1 MKKVLVTLLIAAMTA
16 TLLAACGGS
25 GGASSAAPAASSSA
39 KSEAAAPEAA
49 PEAASAASEAAPAAS
64 EAAPAAPEA
73 APAATETASAPE
85 AAAEETI
92 NYLDEL
98 LALDDGLSLSGIQ
111 SAHQVDRSNV
121 YKALDKI
128 EKKDNVTLAFA
139 GASLGAEFFVS
150 WEQTLK
156 READARGWT
165 LLESNA
171 QFDMELQNTQV
182 DAFIQ
187 QGVDCIILN
196 AVRLDAQIDRI
207 QAAVDAGIPVI
218 VAGPSDGRDPETPVV
233 TVVVAGANIQGYYAG
248 EYAAEK
254 LYDPANPI
262 KVGFCLAFL
271 SDASTCSRAC
281 GFISGW
287 IAKAAEIN
295 GQPYANRYAATID
308 GLKIWKEVKDT
319 GKYDATADWAID
331 FVGYGQ
337 GEGTDASAGQVA
349 TSDLLTAHP
358 DMDLLVIEVDQMT
371 SGAISEIE
379 QHSLVPNEDIKLI
392 CTTDGTESICQMIKE
407 GLVMGSTLN
416 VPEFYTIGIF
426 TALDA
431 MFTDKE
437 VDFDINN
444 LTLNEYNPTEMIT
457 QENIDDYY
465 YEGCM
470 FGTAH
475 KEFDFYDVPS
485 WNEANGGGSAA
496 AAPAEAAPEAAPAEE
511 EGATAAVETNYLEE
525 LVAMNDGL
533 SLSGIQSAHQE
544 DRSDIYKALDKVDKE
559 GEITVAFAGA
569 SLGSDFFV
577 EWERTIV
584 EMAKER
590 GWKLLE
596 SNAQFDME
604 LQNTQVDAFIQ
615 QGVDVLILN
624 AVRLDAQADRVQAAV
639 DAGIPVI
646 VAGPTPGTPDMP
658 VISTI
663 ISGSNLSGWLA
674 GQFAAEQLYK
684 PGEVAKIG
692 FAVANISDADSNSR
706 PCGFISGFLAYVAT
720 QEGHPYTDRYEAT
733 IDGLKIWTELKNTG
747 KYDASDKG
755 VDFVGY
761 GQGEG
766 TDAAAGQVASSDLLT
781 AHSDMDLIV
790 VETDTMVTGV
800 ISEIEQHSLVPN
812 EDIKIICCADGT
824 GNVCQLI
831 KDGVVL
837 GSALN
842 NPAYYTQGIFAC
854 LDAIFGEDSE
864 LDVNNLCINN
874 FCPTEMITQ
883 DNIDDYYEEGA
894 FFGKAHAGFIIY
906 DVPKWNAENE

>member
-1 MKKVLVTLLIAAMTA
+1 MKKGLVAIIIAAMLA
-16 TLLAACGGS
+16 AMLAACGGS
-25 GGASSAAPAASSSA
+25 GSSGGSSEAAPAAAASSA
-39 KSEAAAPEAA
+39 KSEAAAPAA
-49 PEAASAASEAAPAAS
+49 AASSAKSEAAAPAA
-64 EAAPAAPEA
+64 E
-73 APAATETASAPE
+73 
-85 AAAEETI
+85 AEEEI
-92 NYLDEL
+92 NYLEEL
-98 LALDDGLSLSGIQ
+98 LKMDDGLALSGIQ
-111 SAHQVDRSNV
+111 SAHQEDRSHV

-150 WEQTLK
+150 WEKTLV
-156 READARGWT
+156 REAEARGWT

-196 AVRLDAQIDRI
+196 PVRLDAQADRI

-218 VAGPSDGRDPETPVV
+218 VAGPSDGRDPESPVV

-254 LYDPANPI
+254 LYDPAKPL
-262 KVGFCLAFL
+262 KVGMALAFL
-271 SDASTCSRAC
+271 SDASTCSRGC

-287 IAKAAEIN
+287 LAKVAEIN
-295 GQPYANRYAATID
+295 GNPYANRYAATID
-308 GLKIWKEVKDT
+308 GLKLWNELKDK
-319 GKYDATADWAID
+319 GKCDATADWGID

-349 TSDLLTAHP
+349 ASDLITAHP
-358 DMDLLVIEVDQMT
+358 DMDLIFVEIDQMVT
-371 SGAISEIE
+371 GIISEIE

-392 CTTDGTESICQMIKE
+392 CGTDGTEAVCEMIKE
-407 GLVMGSTLN
+407 GTVMASALN

-457 QENIDDYY
+457 QENIDEHYY
-465 YEGCM
+465 PGCM
-470 FGTAH
+470 FGTTD
-475 KEFDFYDVPS
+475 KEFEFYDVPG
-485 WNEANGGGSAA
+485 WNAANGGSAEPAPAAEESKSEA
-496 AAPAEAAPEAAPAEE
+496 AAPAAED
-511 EGATAAVETNYLEE
+511 GTNYLEE

-544 DRSDIYKALDKVDKE
+544 DRSDVYKALDKIEKKDDV
-559 GEITVAFAGA
+559 TVAFAGA

-584 EMAKER
+584 DMAKER

-604 LQNTQVDAFIQ
+604 LQNTQVDSFIQ

-624 AVRLDAQADRVQAAV
+624 AVRLDAQVDRVQAAV
-639 DAGIPVI
+639 DAGIPVV

-663 ISGSNLSGWLA
+663 ISGSNLSGWMA

-706 PCGFISGFLAYVAT
+706 PCGFISGFIAYVAQ
-720 QEGHPYTDRYEAT
+720 QEGTPYTDRYAAT
-733 IDGLKIWTELKNTG
+733 IDGLKIWTELKNKG

-842 NPAYYTQGIFAC
+842 NPKFYSEGIFAC
-854 LDAIFGEDSE
+854 LDAMFGDDNG

-894 FFGKAHAGFIIY
+894 FFGKAHAGFTVY